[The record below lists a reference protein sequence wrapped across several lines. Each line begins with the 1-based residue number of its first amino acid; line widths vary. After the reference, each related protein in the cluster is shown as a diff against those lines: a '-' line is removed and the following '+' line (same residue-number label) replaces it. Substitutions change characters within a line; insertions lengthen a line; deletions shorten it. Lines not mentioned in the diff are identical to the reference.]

1 MNSVTLIPA
10 AWLNSRLLKERKEEQ
25 VIEKWIA

>member
-10 AWLNSRLLKERKEEQ
+10 AWLNSRLLEERKEEQ